1 MDDKIKKHN
10 LVQYCLVNVQL
21 MQSLWSLNVYALFI
35 DGMKQLMMFI
45 LRSKYLFLLRSI
57 YVIYMFIYS
66 SRQYFIANDVELK
79 AFTDKHRNVAE
90 LEWFQCVRWMY
101 LTLQRYILIAVS
113 IWRWLKELFVLRSLL
128 HVCELMYR
136 KERKLKYMHVCTN
149 TYICIFTCMSA
160 TKLVRQ
166 LTTP

>member
-66 SRQYFIANDVELK
+66 SRQYFIANDRIESI
-79 AFTDKHRNVAE
+79 HRQTRKRRRARMIS
-90 LEWFQCVRWMY
+90 VREVDVFDAATLHIDSCFY
-101 LTLQRYILIAVS
+101 LTMIEGTFCFA
-113 IWRWLKELFVLRSLL
+113 FPAP
-128 HVCELMYR
+128 
-136 KERKLKYMHVCTN
+136 
-149 TYICIFTCMSA
+149 CMWIN
-160 TKLVRQ
+160 V
-166 LTTP
+166 

>member
-1 MDDKIKKHN
+1 M
-10 LVQYCLVNVQL
+10 VNVQL

-90 LEWFQCVRWMY
+90 LEWFRVREVDVFDAANLTLHIDDCFY
-101 LTLQRYILIAVS
+101 LTMIKGYFSFYVPCS
-113 IWRWLKELFVLRSLL
+113 IYV
-128 HVCELMYR
+128 
-136 KERKLKYMHVCTN
+136 N
-149 TYICIFTCMSA
+149 
-160 TKLVRQ
+160 
-166 LTTP
+166 